1 MQMIHVLFHSAARH
15 LLFCLPMFL
24 LTWLPV
30 ASQHASIGLIV
41 GASADA
47 RHLGGEID
55 LVPSGWSIGA
65 SALLQPFYP
74 FGIRGDAVYS
84 SINRKFLFSSNAG
97 ADTADIDFSLL
108 SIPLY
113 LRFELK
119 DSGSVPYVY
128 AGTTV
133 GVILTAIDNDAVNLV
148 DRNADGELYNTFS
161 ATADLGIGVTSPI
174 AKKLSLTVDLRGSW
188 VLRSMA
194 PVDLEAWEF
203 DRMGVVAGLF
213 YRLF

>member
-1 MQMIHVLFHSAARH
+1 MIHVLQRTAARQ
-15 LLFCLPMFL
+15 LLFGLPLFL
-24 LTWLPV
+24 FTLLPV
-30 ASQHASIGLIV
+30 ASQHMSAGLIF

-47 RHLGGEID
+47 RHLGGGTD
-55 LVPSGWSIGA
+55 LAPSGWSIGA

-119 DSGSVPYVY
+119 ESGLVPYLY

-133 GVILTAIDNDAVNLV
+133 GVIVAAIDNNAVSLV
-148 DRNADGELYNTFS
+148 DRKADGELYNTFS
-161 ATADLGIGVTSPI
+161 ATADLGVGVTYPA
-174 AKKLSLTVDLRGSW
+174 AKKLSLNVDLRGSW
-188 VLRSMA
+188 ALRAMA

-203 DRMGVVAGLF
+203 DRIGLVTGLYYKIF
-213 YRLF
+213 